1 MHILVTG
8 SNGQLGSELRVLSS
22 DFPQHQFIFTDVN
35 ELDIT
40 DTKAVN
46 AFFNENKVDCLI
58 NCAAYT
64 NVDKAEEEQD
74 LARNINVQGAKN
86 LAQACAK
93 HNAELMHIST
103 DYVFDGNNHRPYR
116 ETDFTHPQSVYGET
130 KLEGEHMIEEFAKTA
145 IIIRTS
151 WLYSSFGHNFVK
163 TMLKYGQERNELNVV
178 YDQIGTPT
186 YAANLALLM
195 LMNLDDLQ
203 WLQGTHIY
211 HYSDEGVC
219 SWYDFAKE
227 IMTLSNID
235 CKVNAIE
242 SKDYPLPASRPFYSV
257 LNKAKIKDGLEGIEI
272 HYWRDSLKKCLQ
284 RIKENK

>member
-8 SNGQLGSELRVLSS
+8 SNGQLGSELRVLST
-22 DFPQHQFIFTDVN
+22 DFPQHQFIFTDVD

-40 DTKAVN
+40 NKKAVDT
-46 AFFNENKVDCLI
+46 FFKENKVDCLI

-74 LARNINVQGAKN
+74 LARKINVQGAKN

-93 HNAELMHIST
+93 HDAELMHIST

-163 TMLKYGQERNELNVV
+163 TMLKYGQEREELNVV

-186 YAANLALLM
+186 YASNLALLM

-203 WLQGTHIY
+203 WLQGTHVY

-227 IMTLSNID
+227 IMALSNID
-235 CKVNAIE
+235 CKINAIE
-242 SKDYPLPASRPFYSV
+242 SKDYPLPATRPFYSI

-272 HYWRDSLKKCLQ
+272 PYWKDSLKQCLQ
-284 RIKENK
+284 RIKENN

>member
-22 DFPQHQFIFTDVN
+22 DFPQHQFIFTDVD

-163 TMLKYGQERNELNVV
+163 TMLKYGQERDELNVV

-186 YAANLALLM
+186 YAANLALLI

-235 CKVNAIE
+235 CKINAIE
-242 SKDYPLPASRPFYSV
+242 SKDYPLPATRPFYSI

-272 HYWRDSLKKCLQ
+272 PYWKDSLKKCLQ